1 MTDKEKIVCAV
12 NSIIN
17 ETMSYDFPF
26 LASDLKKQQ
35 IIEERKQHIEKQ
47 FLQLMQNKT
56 VEENLLEQ
64 FWQDSMNHTEESFSS
79 LSQQIKVNG
88 FYLQELMHT
97 YSEKIGQFILS
108 EIGEE

>member
-26 LASDLKKQQ
+26 LASDTKKQQ
-35 IIEERKQHIEKQ
+35 IIWERKQHIEKQ
-47 FLQLMQNKT
+47 FLQLIQNKT
-56 VEENLLEQ
+56 VEKELLEQ
-64 FWQDSMNHTEESFSS
+64 FWRDSVEHTEESFSS
-79 LSQQIKVNG
+79 LSQKIKVNV

-97 YSEKIGQFILS
+97 YSEKIAQLVLAKI
-108 EIGEE
+108 EEE